1 MRKRTETALALA
13 SAVIAIMAATAQ
25 PARAQTN
32 PPAETTA
39 PDADKDSVGIVVT
52 GTRIRSPNDTST
64 QPVSAIT
71 GADIQSRGVIIVS
84 DAVNEL
90 PQFGNAFGGQNKDIN
105 SANAGFNI
113 GTELINLR
121 NLGPQRT
128 LVLVNGRRHVAG
140 DPGTSAV
147 DLNSIPAGM
156 IDRVDVVTGANSAVY
171 GADAVSG
178 VVNIILR
185 RKFDGTE
192 ANVRAGIT
200 SEGDGRELSG
210 GIVHGGKLGDRLRY
224 LAAVEYSDR
233 GPIFG
238 RDRSWVEGDGATN
251 RFGFSTGSA
260 AVESGPFTTNV
271 GAFVI
276 TPTGTI
282 PWTTGATGP
291 AYRYQRVFDRNLQT
305 ANRRF
310 VASGK
315 LDYEVS
321 SSLNVFLEGSYA
333 NTKAEVNFE
342 PQFFFFRSV
351 NAAQFDLPPVPTTNP
366 FLAPFLNSV
375 GATALIG
382 GTGTTR
388 RVTQYGTRY
397 AKVDRDLYRTAI
409 GINGTLGRF
418 DFEAYYQYGRVKA
431 TQEDG
436 PSIDRNR
443 IAAALNNC
451 ALGDG
456 VYGLAGVDYQAL
468 GCTPFNPFGNGNL
481 SQQFINYTLIP
492 NVKSTTTNEQHVVS
506 GYLSGNLF
514 PLFGS
519 NLKAVLG
526 GEYRREST
534 STNVHPSLRD
544 RSNGIRQITAT
555 QGSTEVA
562 EVFGELR
569 LPLLDDKLELGGSAR
584 YSDYNT
590 VGGQFTWGVNGSFQ
604 PVPFMRL
611 RASYGVAIRA
621 PNVNELFSA
630 VSDTTGTLRDPCAN
644 DFNNNGIA
652 DAGLVVPAACTTL
665 LGSSYVITEDPST
678 GSVIR
683 LRRGGN
689 NALQPETAK
698 TFTVGTIFSVPS
710 ALGLNLSV
718 DYYRIRL
725 SNVIGS
731 LVPNIVVSQCYG
743 TNPDA
748 AQFCPFIT
756 RASGGQLQAVTT
768 QLFNISR
775 EEVSGIDVQAR
786 AATSIGALKIAFNVN
801 YAHLFKRSR
810 TDFAGATPLDL
821 TGRIDAIADQANATT
836 AFSLGPV
843 NLAYSARI
851 LGATLKGNSPA
862 NLADPNNRI
871 PIYWYH
877 DLQISYQAG
886 KRFTLDLGVKNLT
899 DKDPPIITEFS
910 NSGLIGSG
918 GITAGGLY
926 DVRGRFLYVQARTR
940 F

>member
-1 MRKRTETALALA
+1 MKKRTETALAFA
-13 SAVIAIMAATAQ
+13 SATIAIAVATAT
-25 PARAQTN
+25 PTWAQSN
-32 PPAETTA
+32 PPAEA
-39 PDADKDSVGIVVT
+39 AEKDPNDIVVT
-52 GTRIRSPNDTST
+52 GTRIKSLNDTST

-71 GADIQSRGVIIVS
+71 GADIQNRGVITVS

-90 PQFGNAFGGQNKDIN
+90 PQFGNAFGAQNQDIN
-105 SANAGFNI
+105 TANAGFNI

-178 VVNIILR
+178 VVNIILKS
-185 RKFDGTE
+185 KFSGTE
-192 ANVRAGIT
+192 ANARGGIST
-200 SEGDGRELSG
+200 QGDGRELSA
-210 GIVHGGKLGDRLRY
+210 GIVHGGQIGDRLRY

-233 GPIFG
+233 APIFG
-238 RDRSWVEGDGATN
+238 RDRDWVKGDGATN
-251 RFGFSTGSA
+251 TFGFSTGSA

-291 AYRYQRVFDRNLQT
+291 AYRYQRVFDRTLQT
-305 ANRRF
+305 ANRRI

-321 SSLNVFLEGSYA
+321 SNVNLFWEGSYA
-333 NTKAEVNFE
+333 NTKAEVDFE
-342 PQFFFFRSV
+342 PQFFVFRSI

-366 FLAPFLNSV
+366 FLAPFLASV
-375 GATALIG
+375 GATTLIQ

-388 RVTQYGTRY
+388 RFAQYGTRY
-397 AKVDRDLYRTAI
+397 AKVDRDLYRTAV

-451 ALGDG
+451 AVGNG
-456 VYGLAGVDYQAL
+456 TYGLVGVDYQAL
-468 GCTPFNPFGNGNL
+468 GCTPLNPFGNGSL
-481 SQQFINYTLIP
+481 TQAFINYTLIP
-492 NVKSTTTNEQHVVS
+492 NVKSTITNDQHVLS
-506 GYLSGNLF
+506 GYLSGDLF
-514 PLFGS
+514 PLLGS
-519 NLKAVLG
+519 KLKAVLG

-534 STNVHPSLRD
+534 ATNVHPSLRD
-544 RSNGIRQITAT
+544 RSNGIRQIAAT
-555 QGSTEVA
+555 QGSTDVKEVY
-562 EVFGELR
+562 GELR
-569 LPLLDDKLELGGSAR
+569 LPLLDNALELGGSAR

-590 VGGQFTWGVNGSFQ
+590 VGGQFTWGLNGSYR
-604 PVPFMRL
+604 PAPFVRF

-652 DAGLVVPAACTTL
+652 DVGVVVPAKCTSQI
-665 LGSSYVITEDPST
+665 GASYVITEDPST

-698 TFTVGTIFSVPS
+698 TLTVGTVFSVPE
-710 ALGLNLSV
+710 AWGLNLSV

-725 SNVIGS
+725 SDVIGS
-731 LVPNIVVSQCYG
+731 LVPNIVVAQCYG

-748 AQFCPFIT
+748 AQFCPYIT

-786 AATSIGALKIAFNVN
+786 AATAIGAGKLTFNVN
-801 YAHLFKRSR
+801 YAHLLKRSR
-810 TDFAGATPLDL
+810 TDFAGAVATDL
-821 TGRIDAIADQANATT
+821 TGRIDAIRDQANATT
-836 AFSLGPV
+836 AFSIGSV
-843 NLAYSARI
+843 QFAYSARV
-851 LGATLKGNSPA
+851 LGAALKGNSVA

-871 PIYWYH
+871 PVYWYH
-877 DLQISYQAG
+877 DLQLSIQAS
-886 KRFTLDLGVKNLT
+886 KRFGFDIGVKNLA
-899 DKDPPIITEFS
+899 DKDPPIISEFS

-926 DVRGRFLYVQARTR
+926 DVRGRFVYVQARTR